1 MPPML
6 EVKNMRQMQAALA
19 KADKNV
25 RLGVRKAMRD
35 VAEPVR
41 RDVEQLTGSEIRG
54 MPKSPKWARM
64 RTGVT
69 RTRVYVAP
77 RQRGVGRGDPANRP
91 NLAKLIRIRAMD
103 PAEEKNVPVVRR
115 NFEQMLDHL
124 AGDFNRG

>member
-1 MPPML
+1 ML
-6 EVKNMRQMQAALA
+6 EVKNLRQLQAGLA

-25 RLGVRKAMRD
+25 RLGVRKAMRE

-41 RDVEQLTGSEIRG
+41 RDVEQLTDASIRG
-54 MPKSPKWARM
+54 MPGSPKWSRM

-77 RQRGVGRGDPANRP
+77 RMRGVGRGSPAARP

-103 PAEEKNVPVVRR
+103 PAEDKNVPVVRR
-115 NFEQMLDHL
+115 NFEAMLDRL